1 MSSAEGLK
9 DARQAD
15 LDLVEVAPNSSPPV
29 CRIMDY
35 AKYKYDQE
43 KKLKEARKKQK
54 VIHVKEIKFHPHIS
68 EHDYCFKRQHVE
80 KFIKR
85 GDRVKATMVYRGRE
99 LRHKDTGHKVLQR
112 LAQELVAIAAIEKPP
127 AAEGRSLIMVLTP
140 KG

>member
-1 MSSAEGLK
+1 
-9 DARQAD
+9 
-15 LDLVEVAPNSSPPV
+15 
-29 CRIMDY
+29 MDY
-35 AKYKYDQE
+35 AKYKYDQA

-80 KFIKR
+80 QFIKR
-85 GDRVKATMVYRGRE
+85 GDKVKATMVYRGRE